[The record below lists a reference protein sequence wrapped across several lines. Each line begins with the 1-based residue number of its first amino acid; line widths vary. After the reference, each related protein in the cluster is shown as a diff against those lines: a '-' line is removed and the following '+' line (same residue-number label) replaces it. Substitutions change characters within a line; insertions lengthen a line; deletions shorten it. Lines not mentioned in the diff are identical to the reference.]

1 MENQHRVIALGFF
14 DGVHLGHRALLDACR
29 ALARQTGA
37 RAGAVTF
44 RTHPETL
51 TAAQAPG
58 LINSLEDRLWLLKA
72 CGAEQVVT
80 LAFDGQL
87 RTMPWRD
94 FLDMLRRDWNA
105 RGFVCGEDFRFGYRG
120 SGTAGALEGY
130 CREEGLPFRQVEDQ
144 LLDGRRVS
152 SSYIRQLL
160 EQGRLEEAGRF
171 LGHGHVLRGRLCRVD
186 GRLGLALPEGLVK
199 LAEGSYEGRALIRGK
214 DMPARVHVDGA
225 GLWLA
230 AADEAARGLE
240 GREIILELKRRW
252 SETR

>member
-1 MENQHRVIALGFF
+1 MEGTIFALGFF

-72 CGAEQVVT
+72 YGAEQVVT

-94 FLDMLRRDWNA
+94 FLDMLRRDWDA

-120 SGTAGALEGY
+120 SGTAEALEGY
-130 CREEGLPFRQVEDQ
+130 CREEALPFRQVEDQ
-144 LLDGRRVS
+144 ILDGRRVS

-160 EQGRLEEAGRF
+160 EQGRVEEAGRF
-171 LGHGHVLRGRLCRVD
+171 LGHSPVLRGRVSREGD
-186 GRLGLALPEGLVK
+186 GLLLTLPRGLVK
-199 LAEGSYEGRALIRGK
+199 LPEGSYGGRALIQGK
-214 DMPARVHVDGA
+214 DLPARVDVDGA
-225 GLWLA
+225 GLWLRA
-230 AADEAARGLE
+230 EEASRLE
-240 GREIILELKRRW
+240 GREIRLELKRRM
-252 SETR
+252 E